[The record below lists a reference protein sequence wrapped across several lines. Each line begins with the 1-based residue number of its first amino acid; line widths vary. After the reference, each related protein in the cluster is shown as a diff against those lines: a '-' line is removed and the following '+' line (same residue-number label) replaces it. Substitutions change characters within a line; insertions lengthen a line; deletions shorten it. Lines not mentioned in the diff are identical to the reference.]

1 MINTDCLKA
10 KYQFTKVK
18 FQVSDKLW
26 ELVIRQVWNQVR
38 YNGRWHQVEGRVRD
52 RLFK

>member
-1 MINTDCLKA
+1 MINTDCVEIFEIEKR
-10 KYQFTKVK
+10 VK
-18 FQVSDKLW
+18 SQVSDKLW
-26 ELVIRQVWNQVR
+26 EMVIRQVWNQVR

>member
-1 MINTDCLKA
+1 MINTDCVEIFENRNQV
-10 KYQFTKVK
+10 Y
-18 FQVSDKLW
+18 FQVRD
-26 ELVIRQVWNQVR
+26 QVRDQVRNQVR